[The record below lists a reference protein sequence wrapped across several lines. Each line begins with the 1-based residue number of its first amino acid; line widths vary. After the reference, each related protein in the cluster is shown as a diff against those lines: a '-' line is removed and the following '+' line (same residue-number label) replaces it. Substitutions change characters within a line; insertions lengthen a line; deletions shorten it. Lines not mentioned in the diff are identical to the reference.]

1 MDPSSM
7 IAGRTR
13 ETKIRRDARGRWF
26 DGDDPIEHPLL
37 TQAFDAWIDRAE
49 DGRYCLRNDIN
60 WAYVTIEGAPV
71 FVRSLELEGGSAGG
85 GVRVW
90 LHLSDRR
97 REPLDP
103 HTLREGRD
111 GALHCQVRG
120 GALAARFD
128 PHAAMQLAPLVH
140 EDAQGT
146 YLELEGT
153 KVRPPVVDD
162 PLAGG

>member
-1 MDPSSM
+1 M

-26 DGDDPIEHPLL
+26 DGADPIEHPLL

-71 FVRSLELEGGSAGG
+71 FVRSLELEGEGA
-85 GVRVW
+85 RVW
-90 LHLSDRR
+90 LQLSGGR
-97 REPLDP
+97 REALDP
-103 HTLREGRD
+103 STLREDRE

-120 GALAARFD
+120 GTLAARFD
-128 PHAAMQLAPLVH
+128 PHAAMQLAPIVA
-140 EDAQGT
+140 EDSQGT
-146 YLELEGT
+146 YLALGGT

-162 PLAGG
+162 AIAWPAEIG

>member
-1 MDPSSM
+1 M

-26 DGDDPIEHPLL
+26 DGSDPIEHPLL
-37 TQAFDAWIDRAE
+37 TQAFDAWIDRAD

-71 FVRSLELEGGSAGG
+71 FVRALELEPGPAGA
-85 GVRVW
+85 RVW
-90 LHLSDRR
+90 LQLSDGR
-97 REPLDP
+97 REPLDAS
-103 HTLREGRD
+103 TLREDRE

-120 GALAARFD
+120 GTLPARFD
-128 PHAAMQLAPLVH
+128 AHAAMQLAPLVH
-140 EDAQGT
+140 EDIEGT
-146 YLELEGT
+146 YLELEGG

-162 PLAGG
+162 PLTWG

>member
-26 DGDDPIEHPLL
+26 DGSDPIEHPLL
-37 TQAFDAWIDRAE
+37 TQAFDAWIDRAD

-71 FVRSLELEGGSAGG
+71 FVRSLELERGPAGA
-85 GVRVW
+85 RAW
-90 LHLSDRR
+90 LQLSDGR

-103 HTLREGRD
+103 STLREDRE

-128 PHAAMQLAPLVH
+128 AHAAMQLEPVIH
-140 EDAQGT
+140 EDAEGT
-146 YLELEGT
+146 YLALEGR
-153 KVRPPVVDD
+153 KVRPPMVDD
-162 PLAGG
+162 PLAWA